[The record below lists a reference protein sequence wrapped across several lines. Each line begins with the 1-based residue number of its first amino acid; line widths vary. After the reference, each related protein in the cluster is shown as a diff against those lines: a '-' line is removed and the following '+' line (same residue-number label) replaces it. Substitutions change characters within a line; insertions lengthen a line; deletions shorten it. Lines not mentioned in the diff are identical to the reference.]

1 MKIVKMFNQSQKELI
16 ATCVADGESKAS
28 VARRLCCSADTIA
41 RVVKEMEVL
50 AKGKAAANK
59 FVADIANT
67 QPMPSVKLVP
77 QTEIQVALA
86 KLKSRAEGLV
96 AKSHEAEA
104 HLNVVI
110 HGDLHVEA
118 KAVSVAVARQDLIW
132 TMGQNYINII
142 DNGQTFVANGSHP
155 NFAKAR
161 QAIFD
166 GKIEE
171 ALGFINVKRGVEK
184 YSQGKIRIENE
195 EVFYGDLKI
204 DTGLTKRII
213 TAMSEGKEFTFL
225 VNFFENLMLN
235 PSRRAVNELFGFL
248 EHNDI
253 ELTEDGHFLAWKRV
267 KSDYMDMY
275 SGTIDNTPGNIVSVE
290 RNQVDEDS
298 TRTCSAGLHVAAKS
312 YLPHY
317 GGGRGVI
324 IQVKVHPR
332 DVVSIPVDYNNA
344 KMRCARYE
352 VLEDVTEGFSHY

>member
-16 ATCVADGESKAS
+16 AQAVAGGESKAS
-28 VARRLCCSADTIA
+28 VARRLRCSADTIA
-41 RVVKEMEVL
+41 RVVKEMEVI
-50 AKGKAAANK
+50 AKGKASANK
-59 FVADIANT
+59 FIADIVNT
-67 QPMPSVKLVP
+67 QPINIP
-77 QTEIQVALA
+77 QTEIQIALA
-86 KLKSRAEGLV
+86 KLKTRAESLLV
-96 AKSHEAEA
+96 KADVVAD
-104 HLNVVI
+104 HLHAVI
-110 HGDLHVEA
+110 HGDATITAPVVEV
-118 KAVSVAVARQDLIW
+118 KKDLIW

-142 DNGQTFVANGSHP
+142 DEGQTFVANNSHP
-155 NFAKAR
+155 NFEKAR
-161 QAIFD
+161 AAIFE
-166 GKIEE
+166 GEIEK
-171 ALGFINVKRGVEK
+171 ALGLINIKRGVEK
-184 YSQGKIRIENE
+184 YTQGKISIENE

-213 TAMSEGKEFTFL
+213 EAMGEGKEFKFL

-235 PSRRAVNELFGFL
+235 PSRRAVHELFGFL
-248 EHNDI
+248 QHNDI
-253 ELTEDGHFLAWKRV
+253 ELTDDGHFLAWKRV
-267 KSDYMDMY
+267 DSNYMDMY
-275 SGTIDNTPGNIVSVE
+275 THSIDNSPGQIVE
-290 RNQVDEDS
+290 IDRNQVDEDS

>member
-16 ATCVADGESKAS
+16 AQAVAGGESKAS
-28 VARRLCCSADTIA
+28 VARRLRCSADTIA
-41 RVVKEMEVL
+41 RVVKEM
-50 AKGKAAANK
+50 AASTPAP
-59 FVADIANT
+59 IA
-67 QPMPSVKLVP
+67 VP
-77 QTEIQVALA
+77 QTEIQIALA
-86 KLKSRAEGLV
+86 KLKSRAEKLV
-96 AKSHEAEA
+96 VKADAA
-104 HLNVVI
+104 VDHLNVVI
-110 HGDLHVEA
+110 HGDVHVDA
-118 KAVSVAVARQDLIW
+118 KSVNVAVAKKDLIW

-142 DNGQTFVANGSHP
+142 DEGQTFVANNSHP
-155 NFAKAR
+155 NFEKAR

-166 GKIEE
+166 GEIEK
-171 ALGFINVKRGVEK
+171 ALNLINVKRGVEN
-184 YSQGKIRIENE
+184 YTQGKIRIENE

-213 TAMSEGKEFTFL
+213 EAMSDGKEFKFL

-235 PSRRAVNELFGFL
+235 PSRRAVHELFGFL
-248 EHNDI
+248 QHNDI

-267 KSDYMDMY
+267 NSGYMDMY
-275 SGTIDNTPGNIVSVE
+275 SGTIDNSPGKIVE
-290 RNQVDEDS
+290 IDRNQVDEDS
-298 TRTCSAGLHVAAKS
+298 SRTCSAGLHVAAKS